1 MQKQAVFKIKGMSRD
16 LSESAFNSQ
25 HAYENMNMR
34 MMATTENTLLSLVNE
49 KGTKS
54 LIIDGLPEN
63 TILGEPLG
71 MVTLN
76 DEMVVFS

>member
-34 MMATTENTLLSLVNE
+34 MNGNNR
-49 KGTKS
+49 KYFIK
-54 LIIDGLPEN
+54 PCK
-63 TILGEPLG
+63 
-71 MVTLN
+71 
-76 DEMVVFS
+76 